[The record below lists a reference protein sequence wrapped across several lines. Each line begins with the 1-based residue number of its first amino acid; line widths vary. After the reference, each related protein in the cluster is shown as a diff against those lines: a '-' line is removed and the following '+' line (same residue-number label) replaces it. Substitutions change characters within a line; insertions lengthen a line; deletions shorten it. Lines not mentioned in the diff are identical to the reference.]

1 MSSKTRTIYLN
12 YTKNAKRS
20 RMNSFK
26 RLSNQFDLKTGTLH
40 SGLAILL
47 VISLSLSLISGT
59 SLCFQSPQSQ
69 EKEQIL
75 AAELPTL
82 SLFYYSNWNDTL
94 LPLDSGDRISG
105 DHITLN
111 ATWSPSENAN
121 GSLIEVNATA
131 IPMVIAASNNESSVE
146 IDTRALGNNATVT
159 INCTTWLTNGTP
171 ISQLIENV
179 FLGNFF
185 KPHIEIVS
193 PNGGEV
199 WTGVH
204 NITWQ
209 AWDNNTQESL
219 TFEVLLS
226 ADGGKTFQLLE
237 SDLTTTWVEW
247 DTTGFSNLS
256 TYMVQVRAS
265 DGIYVEDD
273 TSDSTFTA
281 GDVATGPPNSTT
293 TDTTTNGNEDL
304 RTALFIAAAIILSAF
319 FAVIVYYLAKREF

>member
-1 MSSKTRTIYLN
+1 MSSKIRTIYLE
-12 YTKNAKRS
+12 YTRKAERAIMKS
-20 RMNSFK
+20 
-26 RLSNQFDLKTGTLH
+26 LKSK
-40 SGLAILL
+40 SGARFLNGGNFYSALAILF
-47 VISLSLSLISGT
+47 VISLSLSLVFGT
-59 SLCFQSPQSQ
+59 SSYLHFPQNQ
-69 EKEQIL
+69 EQEQML

-82 SLFYYSNWNDTL
+82 SLSYYSNWNDTL
-94 LPLDSGDRISG
+94 IPVDSGDRISG
-105 DHITLN
+105 DHIVLN
-111 ATWSPSENAN
+111 VTWSPSENAN

-131 IPMVIAASNNESSVE
+131 IPMVISESTNESSVE
-146 IDTRALGNNATVT
+146 IDTRALGNNATVK

-171 ISQLIENV
+171 ISQIIDNV

-185 KPHIEIVS
+185 KPHVELVS

-199 WTGVH
+199 WTGIH

-226 ADGGKTFQLLE
+226 SDGGMTFQLLE

-247 DTTGFSNLS
+247 DTNGFSNLS

-265 DGIYVEDD
+265 DGIYITTD
-273 TSDSTFTA
+273 TSDSPFTA
-281 GDVATGPPNSTT
+281 GNVDTGPPSGTT
-293 TDTTTNGNEDL
+293 TSTITNDIEEL
-304 RTALFIAAAIILSAF
+304 RTALFIAAAIILSAL

>member
-1 MSSKTRTIYLN
+1 MSSKIRTIYPEYTGKTERAIMKLLKSKPVAHFLN
-12 YTKNAKRS
+12 RG
-20 RMNSFK
+20 NSY
-26 RLSNQFDLKTGTLH
+26 SA
-40 SGLAILL
+40 LAILF
-47 VISLSLSLISGT
+47 VMSISLSLVFGT
-59 SLCFQSPQSQ
+59 GSYLHTPQNQRQ
-69 EKEQIL
+69 EQMV

-82 SLFYYSNWNDTL
+82 SLSYYSNWNKTL
-94 LPLDSGDRISG
+94 TPVDSGERISG
-105 DHITLN
+105 DHIVLN

-131 IPMVIAASNNESSVE
+131 IPMLIRKTTNESSVE
-146 IDTRALGNNATVT
+146 IDTRALGNNATVKV
-159 INCTTWLTNGTP
+159 NCTTWLTNGTP
-171 ISQLIENV
+171 ISQIINNV

-185 KPHIEIVS
+185 KPHVELIS
-193 PNGGEV
+193 PNGGEI
-199 WTGVH
+199 WAGIH

-226 ADGGKTFQLLE
+226 SDAGKTFQLLE

-247 DTTGFSNLS
+247 DTNGFSNLS

-265 DGIYVEDD
+265 DGIYIITD
-273 TSDSTFTA
+273 TSDSPFTA
-281 GDVATGPPNSTT
+281 GNVDTGPPPGPTTSTI
-293 TDTTTNGNEDL
+293 TNGSEEL

>member
-1 MSSKTRTIYLN
+1 MSSKIRTIYSN
-12 YTKNAKRS
+12 YTDNGERA
-20 RMNSFK
+20 RMNSSK
-26 RLSNQFDLKTGTLH
+26 SQWRPYYLNRGKLCSV
-40 SGLAILL
+40 LAALF
-47 VISLSLSLISGT
+47 VISLLLSLIAGT
-59 SLCFQSPQSQ
+59 GSNGHFSQ
-69 EKEQIL
+69 NQNQEQIL
-75 AAELPTL
+75 AAEVPTL
-82 SLFYYSNWNDTL
+82 SLCYYSNWNDTL
-94 LPLDSGDRISG
+94 LPVTSGDRISG
-105 DHITLN
+105 DHIILN
-111 ATWSPSENAN
+111 ATWSPSQNAI

-131 IPMVIAASNNESSVE
+131 IPMVIRASSNESSVE

-171 ISQLIENV
+171 LSQLTENV

-185 KPHIEIVS
+185 KPHVELVS

-237 SDLTTTWVEW
+237 SDFTSTYVEW
-247 DTTGFSNLS
+247 DTSGFTNLS

-265 DGIYVEDD
+265 DGIYVVAD
-273 TSDSTFTA
+273 TSDSVFTA
-281 GDVATGPPNSTT
+281 GDVDTGPPDSTT
-293 TDTTTNGNEDL
+293 TDTTTEGDEDL

-319 FAVIVYYLAKREF
+319 FAVIVYYLAKKEF